1 MRNVWIIMRRELA
14 GYFATPV
21 AYVFIV
27 IFLALL
33 GALTFYVGN
42 FFERG
47 QADLIP
53 FFTFHPWIYLLL
65 IPAISMRLWAEERR
79 TGTIELL
86 LTLPVT
92 MWQAVVGKWL
102 AAWLF
107 TGIALALTFPF
118 WITVNMLGQPD
129 NGVVLA
135 GYVGSMLVAGGYL
148 AIGGAVS
155 ALTKNQVIA
164 FVVAAAVCFI
174 FTVSGSPVVTEF
186 LVRWAPESVVETIK
200 SFSFIT
206 RYNGI
211 MRGVIDARD
220 ILFFVSFMA
229 FWLFANA
236 VIVDLKKSG

>member
-164 FVVAAAVCFI
+164 FVVAAAVCFV